1 MAALR
6 LPPRQRAAWLAHVFK
21 AVTQQHHRELIPL
34 FAPFVPRDALVL
46 DVGAHAGQFAK
57 LFAAMA
63 PRGRVFAFEPSAYAR
78 SILTPAMAVGGRGR
92 VEIVPVGLSDQPGER
107 VLHTPIK
114 RRGGLGFGIAHLG
127 APGDGEGADQTVALT
142 TLDGFAKA
150 RGLVRLDFVK
160 MDIEGWEL
168 RALMGGGRT
177 LARFRPTLYLEIDA
191 VMLARAGDDPPS
203 LFGWLQAL
211 GYRAYSTPVLAPVD
225 TYAGPGD
232 YIFSVLPPGPQPDHD
247 AAASFIGRAEKASPS
262 APRTPI

>member
-1 MAALR
+1 MNLTS
-6 LPPRQRAAWLAHVFK
+6 RQRAAWVAHVFK
-21 AVTQQHHRELIPL
+21 AVTQRHHRELIPL
-34 FAPFVPRDALVL
+34 FAPFVPQDAVVL

-78 SILTPAMAVGGRGR
+78 SILAPAMAVGGWGR
-92 VEIVPVGLSDQPGER
+92 VEIVPVGLSDQPGEL

-127 APGDGEGADQTVALT
+127 EPGEGDAADQTVALT
-142 TLDGFAKA
+142 TLDAFAEA
-150 RGLVRLDFVK
+150 RGLERLDFVK
-160 MDIEGWEL
+160 MDIEGWEH
-168 RALMGGGRT
+168 RALMGGRRT
-177 LARFRPTLYLEIDA
+177 LARFQPTLYLEIDA
-191 VMLARAGDDPPS
+191 AMLARAGDDPPS

-211 GYRAYSTPVLAPVD
+211 GYRAYSTPVLVPVE

-232 YIFSVLPPGPQPDHD
+232 YIFSVLHPGPWPDHD
-247 AAASFIGRAEKASPS
+247 AAVSFIARAEKASPS